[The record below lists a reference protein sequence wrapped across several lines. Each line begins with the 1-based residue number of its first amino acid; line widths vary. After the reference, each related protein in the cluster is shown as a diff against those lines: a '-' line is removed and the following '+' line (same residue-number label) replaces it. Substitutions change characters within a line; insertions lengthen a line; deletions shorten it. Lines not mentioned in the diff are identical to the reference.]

1 MENRDKESGMIMI
14 EAVYVVVIAIMIIFF
29 SVNVAAI
36 YHNRIVVTAV
46 ANEAA
51 SGIAEI
57 YGCTGKEPFYA
68 YVDESFFEG
77 RNIYRYVNERFME
90 DYAEAKGKWYAGYL
104 ISTDEFTAE
113 KNRDFSDITVKCEEN
128 GIGVQ
133 TVTVTVK
140 RKYQVFTL
148 LPVTFWNLVP
158 EYEVEATGT
167 AVCYDP
173 IHQMNVIAFRNEIW
187 NTIDSSTPII
197 NVLDTILELIDKI
210 MDHVGGKGA

>member
-68 YVDESFFEG
+68 YTGPDHFTSNV
-77 RNIYRYVNERFME
+77 YRYLSDGLTTLRGTGEK
-90 DYAEAKGKWYAGYL
+90 KGKWYAAYL
-104 ISTDEFTAE
+104 LSKTEFNTDKKE
-113 KNRDFSDITVKCEEN
+113 DFSNIEVACGKNDL
-128 GIGVQ
+128 GIE
-133 TVTVTVK
+133 TVTVTINRSYK
-140 RKYQVFTL
+140 VFIAN
-148 LPVTFWNLVP
+148 PASFFGFDP
-158 EYEVEATGT
+158 EYEVFAVGR

-173 IHQMNVIAFRNEIW
+173 VHQINVMSLKHEIMNAV
-187 NTIDSSTPII
+187 DSSTPILRE
-197 NVLDTILELIDKI
+197 VDRVLELIKKI
-210 MDHVGGKGA
+210 VDFMK